1 MLAKAI
7 RGGRVNWAEELR
19 AMRARAGL
27 TQSGMADLLGI
38 SQPHISRIEA
48 GEAQP
53 HPDLIERID
62 VFRDAPQSR
71 GVLAGILATVRR
83 SPHVSCILGAAETG
97 LVYVAISAGF
107 RAHPQFQDDAEGQPI
122 RPEVSPGGT
131 ERIERLAATGILEGK
146 VDAVETLWIT
156 RLGDA
161 EYCWKSMHTPIRTD
175 SGIRHIYCALN
186 PITRQEHD
194 RLDAAW
200 NGLRVISLAD
210 VKA

>member
-1 MLAKAI
+1 M
-7 RGGRVNWAEELR
+7 NWAEELR

-53 HPDLIERID
+53 HPDLIDRIK

-83 SPHVSCILGAAETG
+83 SPHVTCVLGASESG
-97 LVYVAISAGF
+97 LVYVAVSAGF
-107 RAHPQFQDDAEGQPI
+107 KAHPQFQNDAEGQPI
-122 RPEVSPGGT
+122 RPDVSPGGS
-131 ERIERLAATGILEGK
+131 ERIERLAETGILEGK

-156 RLGDA
+156 RQGQA
-161 EYCWKSMHTPIRTD
+161 EYCWRSMHTPIRTD
-175 SGIRHIYCALN
+175 NGIRHIYCALK
-186 PITRQEHD
+186 PISRQEHD

-200 NGLRVISLAD
+200 NGLRIISLTDA
-210 VKA
+210 KT